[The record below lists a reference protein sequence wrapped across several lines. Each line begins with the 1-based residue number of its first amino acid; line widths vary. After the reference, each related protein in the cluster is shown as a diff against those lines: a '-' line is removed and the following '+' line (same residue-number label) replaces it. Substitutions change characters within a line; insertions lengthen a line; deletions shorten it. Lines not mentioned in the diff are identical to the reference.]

1 MSFST
6 SSSISP
12 CDAEGLSKWSKIS
25 TNVMKDG
32 LLSSLQLTKWMIEM
46 KYEQY
51 GLDC

>member
-12 CDAEGLSKWSKIS
+12 CDAEGLSKWGKIS